1 MPSLTRRRRWF
12 AAAASALALAVGP
25 GCRALGV
32 SPAKLDPIAAP
43 PPSLAVTTLIDRHN
57 ANADKV
63 TSLEATPS
71 VSDRKIGAAQG
82 QMALVRPSDFR
93 LTLSTSVRGRL
104 ADLGSNGDEFWI
116 WTSQSK
122 EKEFFVGRF
131 DSSGQLAPGLIFQPD
146 WITEAMG
153 LRVISEREKRAV
165 TTDRG
170 DSSQTITLVHHRT
183 GPDGQETIKKTL
195 VDRQSGLIREHQF
208 LAPDGQTVIARALPS
223 DYRTVPIAS
232 TDATS
237 GAAEKASVVLPYYIR
252 LIAQPPG
259 QEAMAWEIKMSG
271 TKVNQFA
278 EDRRVKLFA
287 LPDYANQGYVRVDL
301 DQRIGSTAGAGA
313 ETIRET
319 RPSPPLSTRIE
330 LQAPVPLGVDG
341 EAMRTS
347 DPMPLAADLPGPG
360 SIDTV
365 IRARVPRPAGEPI
378 TPVPVQRSQL
388 GQFSGGATIR

>member
-1 MPSLTRRRRWF
+1 MPQAQTRQCRRL
-12 AAAASALALAVGP
+12 AAALLGLTLAAGP

-57 ANADKV
+57 TNAAKV

-71 VSDRKIGAAQG
+71 VSDRKVGAAQG

-131 DSSGQLAPGLIFQPD
+131 DDTGQLAPGLIFQPD

-153 LRVISEREKRAV
+153 LRVVPEDEKKAV

-170 DSSQTITLVHHRT
+170 DSSQTITLVHHRAT
-183 GPDGQETIKKTL
+183 ADGQTRIKKTL

-208 LAPDGQTVIARALPS
+208 FAPDGQTVIARALPS
-223 DYRTVPIAS
+223 DYRTVPIEAVPGS
-232 TDATS
+232 T
-237 GAAEKASVVLPYYIR
+237 EKSSVVLPYYVR

-259 QEAMAWEIKMSG
+259 QEPMAWEIKMAG
-271 TKVNQFA
+271 AKVNAFA
-278 EDRRVKLFA
+278 EERRVKLFA
-287 LPDYANQGYVRVDL
+287 LPDYASQGYVRVDL
-301 DQRIGSTAGAGA
+301 DQRIGSTAGPGA

-319 RPSPPLSTRIE
+319 RPSPPLSTRVE
-330 LQAPVPLGVDG
+330 LKAPVPLGVDG

-347 DPMPLAADLPGPG
+347 DPMPLAADLPAGPG
-360 SIDTV
+360 SIDAV
-365 IRARVPRPAGEPI
+365 VRAQVPRPAGEPI
-378 TPVPVQRSQL
+378 TPVPAERSQL
-388 GQFSGGATIR
+388 GQFATGESSVR